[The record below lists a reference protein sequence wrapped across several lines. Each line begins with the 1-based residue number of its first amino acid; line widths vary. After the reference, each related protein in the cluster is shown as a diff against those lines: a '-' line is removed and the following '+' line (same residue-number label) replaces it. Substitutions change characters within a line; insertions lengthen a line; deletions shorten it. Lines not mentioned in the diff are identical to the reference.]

1 MSVSGDQTLSAL
13 ASCLRALAHHGQ
25 IDVRTDAET
34 LAAYAKD
41 EGDVAPQTPGAVI
54 HVASTAEAA
63 AVLAA
68 ANQHGIPVTARAGGS
83 SRVGSATPVR
93 GGLVLCCGGMT
104 QVCDVDR
111 ENRIAVVE
119 PGITLDAL
127 NRVLAADG
135 LMYAPD
141 PNSSAYCCIGGTIG
155 TNAAG
160 PRTFKYGATR
170 EHVLGLEVALAD
182 GRTLQLGRRTRK
194 GVTGYDLV
202 ALFVGS
208 EGTLGITGRATLR
221 LLPRPGAIVSV
232 MAYFDNI
239 EALPAA
245 VNALASGGVD
255 PLCIE
260 MMDAPALHILRDAG
274 VAVPVA
280 EAALL
285 LDLEVSATAGSAR
298 LERAGAEL
306 TRLGASEVHVAES
319 APAREAL
326 WAVRR
331 DLSRTLRECAVHKV
345 SDDVVVPLTA
355 MADLLAHT
363 RALSERFSLCI
374 PTYGHA
380 GDGNLHVNFLWNDD
394 AERPKVEAATR
405 SLFEKVIALGG
416 TLTGEHGLGLTKRDY
431 LPLEQ
436 SADLIAIQRALKAVF
451 DPRGILNPDKIF
463 PQSHGPC

>member
-1 MSVSGDQTLSAL
+1 MSDRGDGTLSAL
-13 ASCLRALAHHGQ
+13 EPCLRALARHGH

-54 HVASTAEAA
+54 HVTSAADSA

-68 ANQHGIPVTARAGGS
+68 ANAHGIPVTARAGGS

-93 GGLVLCCGGMT
+93 GGLVLCCAGMT
-104 QVCDVDR
+104 QVCEVDR
-111 ENRIAVVE
+111 VNRVAIVE

-127 NRVLAADG
+127 NQTLAPDG

-160 PRTFKYGATR
+160 PRTFKYGPTR
-170 EHVLGLEVALAD
+170 EHVLGLDVALAD

-208 EGTLGITGRATLR
+208 EGTLGITQRATLR
-221 LLPRPGAIVSV
+221 LLPMPPSIVSL
-232 MAYFDNI
+232 MAYFERV

-245 VNALASGGVD
+245 VNALVRGGVD

-260 MMDAPALHILRDAG
+260 MMDAPALGILRDAG
-274 VAVPVA
+274 VAVPAA

-285 LDLEVSATAGSAR
+285 LDLEASGSAGSAR
-298 LERAGAEL
+298 LERAGTEL
-306 TRLGASEVHVAES
+306 THLGASEVLVAES
-319 APAREAL
+319 PEAREAL

-331 DLSRTLRECAVHKV
+331 DLSRTLRSLAAHKV
-345 SDDVVVPLTA
+345 SDDVVVPLSA
-355 MADLLAHT
+355 MAELLAHT
-363 RALSERFSLCI
+363 RALSERFSLRI

-380 GDGNLHVNFLWNDD
+380 GDGNLHVNFLWNSDD
-394 AERPKVEAATR
+394 ERPKVEAATR

-436 SADLIAIQRALKAVF
+436 SADLIALQRNLKAVF
-451 DPRGILNPDKIF
+451 DPRGILNPDKVF
-463 PQSHGPC
+463 PRTHGPC